1 MIKLNAKIA
10 TIGDEILI
18 GQILDTNSQWLA
30 SELQKL
36 GIQVTEMLSLADSR
50 EAIEGLLSRTSQEVL
65 IITGGLGPTK
75 DDITKK
81 TIADFFGDQLVLN
94 DDILDRLADIYAS
107 RGRELNELNKTQAL
121 IPSQAVVLNNNYGTA
136 SGMVFKNGKQVII
149 SLPGVPREMKGIM
162 TEYGFD
168 YLQENFQSEKTSY
181 LTFHTVGIPESD
193 LAIKLSNWE
202 ASLHENDL
210 GLAFLPNLGKVR
222 LRISHIKK
230 ENEAY
235 VKVKVKELYDLI
247 GDYIFG
253 VGDTSLNKEV
263 ATALRDKNITI
274 ATAESCTGGNI
285 AKNLTELTGSSSFFK
300 GSIVSY
306 SNDIKVDVLGVPQN
320 VLDEFGAVSEE
331 TVVAMSSSV
340 KQKLNTNASIAASGI
355 AGPTGGTSQKPVGT
369 VWVAVRLGDYLETK
383 VLNLSKNRAVNIE
396 LATTYS
402 LEMLWRICQNKK

>member
-1 MIKLNAKIA
+1 MTRLNAKIA

-50 EAIEGLLSRTSQEVL
+50 GAIEGLLKHTSQEVL

-81 TIADFFGDQLVLN
+81 TIADFFGDHLVLN
-94 DDILDRLADIYAS
+94 NNILESLSDVYAS

-121 IPSQAVVLNNNYGTA
+121 MPSQAIILNNNYGTA

-162 TEYGFD
+162 NDYGFD
-168 YLQENFQSEKTSY
+168 YLQENFQSEKTNY

-193 LAIKLSNWE
+193 LAIKLNKWE
-202 ASLHENDL
+202 ESLHENGL

-230 ENEAY
+230 ENRSF
-235 VKVKVKELYDLI
+235 VQNKVVELYDLI

-253 VGDTSLNKEV
+253 EGDTSLNEEI
-263 ATALRDKNITI
+263 ASILDKQNITI

-285 AKNLTELTGSSSFFK
+285 AKNLTELPGSSSYYK
-300 GSIVSY
+300 GSVVSY
-306 SNDIKVDVLGVPQN
+306 SNEVKVSVLGVPQWI
-320 VLDEFGAVSEE
+320 LDEFGAVSEE
-331 TVVAMSSSV
+331 TVTAMSLNV
-340 KQKLNTNASIAASGI
+340 KQKLKTDASIAVSGI
-355 AGPTGGTSQKPVGT
+355 AGPSGGSIQKPVGT
-369 VWVAVRLGDYLETK
+369 VWIAVRLGDYIETK
-383 VLNLSKNRAVNIE
+383 ILNLTKNRAVNIE

-402 LEMLWRICQNKK
+402 LQMLWRICQNKK